1 MKTITNYI
9 TERIRVDNINER
21 IRIDNI
27 KSVKFPI
34 DGTIDEIIKF
44 LEGHGF
50 KEIDDIKGRTAT
62 DFFNSKHDRCYWL
75 RDKKW
80 IYFGD
85 TNNTITKDNPIFV
98 VFLYGDGS
106 KNFKN
111 EYGNDRF
118 EILTKDEFLQKLNKV
133 FDF

>member
-1 MKTITNYI
+1 MEPLNNYI
-9 TERIRVDNINER
+9 TERIRIN
-21 IRIDNI
+21 NI
-27 KSVKFPI
+27 KHSEFPI
-34 DGTIDEIIKF
+34 DGPIDEIIGF

-85 TNNTITKDNPIFV
+85 TSGSSISQTNKLFMIDLLGNNGEYRFMDNYSCSNDYHNNTKE
-98 VFLYGDGS
+98 FL
-106 KNFKN
+106 
-111 EYGNDRF
+111 
-118 EILTKDEFLQKLNKV
+118 EILNKQ
-133 FDF
+133 FGF